1 MNEIED
7 LENIEEEVEHDQDL
21 AVILDL
27 GHVHLVADRH
37 FHLVWV
43 DLEVPLQN
51 EDLQD
56 HLYLLEHEV
65 VLQNVDQEVGVSQ
78 LVGKIK
84 FSILFFFFY
93 NI

>member
-37 FHLVWV
+37 FHLV
-43 DLEVPLQN
+43 
-51 EDLQD
+51 
-56 HLYLLEHEV
+56 
-65 VLQNVDQEVGVSQ
+65 
-78 LVGKIK
+78 
-84 FSILFFFFY
+84 
-93 NI
+93 

>member
-7 LENIEEEVEHDQDL
+7 LESIEEEVERDQDL

-27 GHVHLVADRH
+27 DHGHLVADHH

-43 DLEVPLQN
+43 DLEVLLQN

-84 FSILFFFFY
+84 VSILFFFL
-93 NI
+93 